1 MFSAPHAN
9 FSKKNRPKSIFRHFF
24 GKFWPKN
31 RFVFSKRAPPSNL
44 VYIDAPSP
52 PKSATG
58 HGIVSMTLTC
68 YRSRGGDLGEAAGE
82 WDGDRQ
88 IRGEAVD
95 GGGDEGNV
103 QGARGGGNKKNNHH
117 YKVLNGNYFD
127 QSCITPR
134 KNAINFLTLS
144 WFFNWWIFLMTLIK

>member
-1 MFSAPHAN
+1 MTH
-9 FSKKNRPKSIFRHFF
+9 
-24 GKFWPKN
+24 
-31 RFVFSKRAPPSNL
+31 PP
-44 VYIDAPSP
+44 PPP

-58 HGIVSMTLTC
+58 HGMVSMTLTC

-117 YKVLNGNYFD
+117 YKVLNGNYFR
-127 QSCITPR
+127 SVLHYSP
-134 KNAINFLTLS
+134 
-144 WFFNWWIFLMTLIK
+144 